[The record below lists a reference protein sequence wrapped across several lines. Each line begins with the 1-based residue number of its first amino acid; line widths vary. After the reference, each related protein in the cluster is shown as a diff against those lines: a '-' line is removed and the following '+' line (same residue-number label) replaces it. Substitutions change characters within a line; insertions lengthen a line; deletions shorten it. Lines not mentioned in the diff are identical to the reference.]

1 MNTTPN
7 NTPGSAG
14 VSLSA
19 EALAKAGDHGYS
31 KSSTQ
36 PFYWSVWLELW
47 ENRSIY
53 VAPLIVGVVVLF
65 GFLVSTVG
73 MPERRQAVLLL
84 DPAHQRAAIGAPY
97 DIAAMMLIFTAFIV
111 GVFYCLDALHSERRD
126 RSILFWKS
134 LPVSDLTTVLSKGS
148 VPLVILPLTIF
159 GIIVLVQF
167 LMLLWSSAI
176 LLPSGLAAT
185 TWTRFNLFQQ
195 SVILLYSLIVIVLWH
210 APIYGW
216 ALLISGWARR
226 ATFLWAVLPLLA
238 IGVLEKFAFD
248 TSHFAS
254 MLKDR
259 LFGAANTAFAFQ
271 PHRGVAIDSLSQL
284 TPSRY
289 LTTPGLWIGL
299 AFAAA
304 FVAIAVRQR
313 RYRGPI

>member
-1 MNTTPN
+1 MNTQSHAEPDSPLESHVITPPVISE
-7 NTPGSAG
+7 TRRM
-14 VSLSA
+14 
-19 EALAKAGDHGYS
+19 
-31 KSSTQ
+31 
-36 PFYWSVWLELW
+36 YWSLRRELW
-47 ENRSIY
+47 ERRSIY
-53 VAPLIVGVVVLF
+53 MAPLSAAALF
-65 GFLVSTVG
+65 LVGFLISLVQLPAKMRAS
-73 MPERRQAVLLL
+73 MAL
-84 DPAHQRAAIGAPY
+84 DPMQQHEFIQKPYTFAAL
-97 DIAAMMLIFTAFIV
+97 LILATAFIV
-111 GVFYCLDALHSERRD
+111 QIFYCLDALHGERRD

-134 LPVSDLTTVLSKGS
+134 LPVSDLTTVLSKAS
-148 VPLVILPLTIF
+148 VPLVILPLVIF

-185 TWTRFNLFQQ
+185 TWTRFNLVQQ

-238 IGVLEKFAFD
+238 ISVLEKIAFN
-248 TSHFAS
+248 TSHFVS

-259 LFGAANTAFAFQ
+259 LFGAGDTAFAFQ
-271 PHRGVAIDSLSQL
+271 PHRGIAIDSLVQL
-284 TPSRY
+284 TPGRY
-289 LTTPGLWIGL
+289 LATPGLWIGL

-304 FVAIAVRQR
+304 FVGIAVRQR

>member
-1 MNTTPN
+1 MNTSPN
-7 NTPGSAG
+7 NTPGSAA
-14 VSLSA
+14 VSDS
-19 EALAKAGDHGYS
+19 GYS
-31 KSSTQ
+31 RFSTR
-36 PFYWSVWLELW
+36 PFYWSVWRELW

-53 VAPLIVGVVVLF
+53 VAPLIVAVVVLF
-65 GFLVSTVG
+65 GFLVSTIG
-73 MPERRQAVLLL
+73 MPERRQGVLSL

-134 LPVSDLTTVLSKGS
+134 LPVSDLTTVLSKAS
-148 VPLVILPLTIF
+148 IPFVILPLVIF

-167 LMLLWSSAI
+167 FMLLWSSAI

-195 SVILLYSLIVIVLWH
+195 SVILLYSLIVIALWH

-238 IGVLEKFAFD
+238 IGALEKFAFD
-248 TSHFAS
+248 TTHFAA

-259 LFGAANTAFAFQ
+259 LFGAADTAFAFQ
-271 PHRGVAIDSLSQL
+271 PHRGVAIDSLVQL
-284 TPSRY
+284 TPGRY
-289 LTTPGLWIGL
+289 LGTPGLWIGL

>member
-1 MNTTPN
+1 MNAQSNVTPDASPDSPAAIMTSTTK
-7 NTPGSAG
+7 TR
-14 VSLSA
+14 SLV
-19 EALAKAGDHGYS
+19 
-31 KSSTQ
+31 
-36 PFYWSVWLELW
+36 WSVRRELW
-47 ENRSIY
+47 ENHSLYI
-53 VAPLIVGVVVLF
+53 APLAV
-65 GFLVSTVG
+65 
-73 MPERRQAVLLL
+73 ACVLLL
-84 DPAHQRAAIGAPY
+84 GSLISALYYGHRIVDIMGPVLKLDPARRATELAKPYDMAAIV
-97 DIAAMMLIFTAFIV
+97 LIVTSFLVA
-111 GVFYCLDALHSERRD
+111 VFYCLDALHGERRD

-134 LPVSDLTTVLSKGS
+134 LPVSDLTTVLSKAS

-159 GIIVLVQF
+159 GVIVLVQF
-167 LMLLWSSAI
+167 FMLLWSSAI

-185 TWTRFNLFQQ
+185 TWTRFNLLKQ

-254 MLKDR
+254 MLKDC
-259 LFGAANTAFAFQ
+259 LVGAADTAFAF
-271 PHRGVAIDSLSQL
+271 HAHHGIAINSLIQL
-284 TPSRY
+284 TPGRY

-304 FVAIAVRQR
+304 FVAVAVRQR